1 MQHRRGISELYASV
15 ILLIIISSMG
25 TILYSYAIETA
36 LNYEENIMH
45 QEEIKSKKLMEKYS
59 IIYIKWNNDT
69 ERFKISIFNYGTYD
83 IEIGEIYI
91 NNEIVKSNSDNKDIK
106 IESYQ
111 IKEISI
117 NTTIKIMD
125 NVLYEILVTTKNGS
139 TKNFKWSKLLWI
151 QKYTNIFLI

>member
-139 TKNFKWSKLLWI
+139 TKNFKWSKLL
-151 QKYTNIFLI
+151 

>member
-1 MQHRRGISELYASV
+1 MQHRRGISELYASL

-36 LNYEENIMH
+36 LNYEENIIH

-139 TKNFKWSKLLWI
+139 TKNFKWSKLL
-151 QKYTNIFLI
+151 

>member
-139 TKNFKWSKLLWI
+139 TKNFKCSKLL
-151 QKYTNIFLI
+151 